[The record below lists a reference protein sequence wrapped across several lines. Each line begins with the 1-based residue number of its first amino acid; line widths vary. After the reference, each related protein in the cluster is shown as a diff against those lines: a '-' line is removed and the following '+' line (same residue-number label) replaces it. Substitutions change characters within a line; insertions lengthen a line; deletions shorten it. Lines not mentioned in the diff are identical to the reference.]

1 MPIITIARGSLWG
14 GRAVAESIAQV
25 LGCPCIGREALTGE
39 ALHLTS
45 AHGCGAD
52 DPAEALGLWD
62 RLAWNKGT
70 YISAMQAA
78 LAGYAA
84 SGELVYHGL
93 AGHLLLKEIPSI
105 LRVRIIAPQEMRIAA
120 VVEKEKVSREEAAE
134 YIGRVDEEWTR
145 WIKFIFG
152 VDWHDPSL
160 YDMVINLEK
169 LNVDGARAA
178 IVESARMP
186 EFAITEETRE
196 KIQDLALVSR
206 VRLVLALVPVSID
219 LGLEVT
225 ASRGEVTLRGRIANP
240 DLPPDVLHR
249 TEGFLA
255 AVVGQTQGVRNVAL
269 EISRVAAP
277 AASAPV
283 TKPVP

>member
-1 MPIITIARGSLWG
+1 M
-14 GRAVAESIAQV
+14 AESIAQA

-45 AHGCGAD
+45 AHGWGAD

-62 RLAWNKGT
+62 RLAWNKNT

-78 LAGYAA
+78 LAGYAL

-120 VVEKEKVSREEAAE
+120 VVEKEKVSREEAEE

-169 LNVDGARAA
+169 LTVDGARAA

-186 EFAITEETRE
+186 EFAITDEIRE

-206 VRLVLALVPVSID
+206 VRLMLALVPVNVD
-219 LGLEVT
+219 LSLEVT
-225 ASRGEVTLRGRIANP
+225 ASRGEVRLRGHVP
-240 DLPPDVLHR
+240 HSDLPPDVLRR

-255 AVVGQTQGVRNVAL
+255 AVVGQTQGVRSVAL
-269 EISRVAAP
+269 EISQVADP
-277 AASAPV
+277 ATPAHSA
-283 TKPVP
+283 KPVP